1 MFRDLGIMLVLLGR
15 VVAALPRAGRRRRAF
30 AEHLHE
36 IGNASLLMASLL
48 SFFIGGVMSLQA
60 GTVLVE
66 RGLGSQ
72 LGGLVGLSL
81 CKELA
86 PVMIAILLAGRIG
99 SAMAAELGSMHVYQE
114 VDALRT
120 MNISPVEFLVLPRVL
135 AFTIALP
142 CLVIFANLVGWMGGA
157 VIAAFNQD
165 VAVPVSSFLSNLRE
179 MLEPHDILHGLL
191 KAVVFGIAVSTVC
204 CHHGLQTR
212 GGPRGVGRSVTKA
225 VTNSIVLILLL
236 DYALTRLLLPF
247 DT

>member
-1 MFRDLGIMLVLLGR
+1 MFRDLGIMIVLLGR
-15 VVAALPRAGRRRRAF
+15 VLAALPRAGRRRRAF
-30 AEHLHE
+30 AEQLHE

-86 PVMIAILLAGRIG
+86 PVMMAILLAGRIG
-99 SAMAAELGSMHVYQE
+99 SSMAAELGSMHVYQE

-142 CLVIFANLVGWMGGA
+142 LAGVVDGPLPEVRQRREHLPEFHGA
-157 VIAAFNQD
+157 ALALRPPLLRMKAIAGK
-165 VAVPVSSFLSNLRE
+165 E
-179 MLEPHDILHGLL
+179 HGQ
-191 KAVVFGIAVSTVC
+191 T
-204 CHHGLQTR
+204 HGSLA
-212 GGPRGVGRSVTKA
+212 GGPGSGGRRVA
-225 VTNSIVLILLL
+225 PDV
-236 DYALTRLLLPF
+236 DRLHPRQRHG
-247 DT
+247 DANAAEKGAAGEMMIRHR